1 MSLIQFLR
9 ILIARRWMILSTML
23 ACMAVATVI
32 AMLLPKRYPATARVM
47 LDIVKPD
54 PVTGRSIDAN
64 SGRSYIRTQIQLLSD
79 MRVAGQVVDDLGLA
93 NDPATIAR
101 YAATGLTELDG
112 GIRGWLGQQIIDNTS
127 AQQVE
132 GSNLLEIQYQ
142 GPTPETAKLFAAAIR
157 DAYIEAALAF
167 RTDAAG
173 RTGDWYVEQAARA
186 QQQLTAAE
194 AQMSKFMQD
203 NNIVLQA
210 GVDSD
215 LVRLQSLQGAVQ
227 SARGMQGSNDA
238 AAAARLSNDP
248 VADQLA
254 LQLATIEDEL
264 ALAGARLGSS
274 HPTYKAIQARRD
286 TLSEALA
293 RARSNSQSSV
303 AAVSGATRQSLAELE
318 AELAA
323 QERKVL
329 ARKPLMDQLVT
340 MGRDVELKRAQFE
353 NAKQKAA
360 DLRLEANVSETPLV
374 VLGEATVSRTPS
386 YPKIPL
392 VIGLSAFFGL
402 ALGVLAAIITEF
414 LARRIRGEED
424 LAYATGVPVMVTVGS
439 ATPSPARLRLQRLLG
454 RRGDDEPDGELQAI

>member
-9 ILIARRWMILSTML
+9 ILVARRWMIFSTML

-54 PVTGRSIDAN
+54 PVTGRAIDAN
-64 SGRSYIRTQIQLLSD
+64 SARTYIRTQIQLLSD
-79 MRVAGQVVDDLGLA
+79 MRIAGQVVDDLGLA
-93 NDPATIAR
+93 NNPETIAR

-112 GIRGWLGQQIIDNTS
+112 GIRGWLAQQIMDNTT
-127 AQQVE
+127 ANQIE
-132 GSNLLEIQYQ
+132 GSNLLEITYQ
-142 GPTPETAKLFAAAIR
+142 GPTPEIAKQFAAAIR

-173 RTGDWYVEQAARA
+173 RTGDWYLEQAAKS
-186 QQQLTAAE
+186 QQQLSAAE
-194 AQMSKFMQD
+194 SAMSKFMQD
-203 NNIVLQA
+203 NGIVVQ
-210 GVDSD
+210 GGMDSD
-215 LVRLQSLQGAVQ
+215 GIRLQSLQAAVQ
-227 SARGMQGSNDA
+227 AARGTQGSTDA
-238 AAAARLSNDP
+238 AAASRLSNDP
-248 VADQLA
+248 VSDQLE

-264 ALAGARLGSS
+264 ALAGARLGAS
-274 HPTYKAIQARRD
+274 HPTYKAIQARRN

-303 AAVSGATRQSLAELE
+303 AAVSGASRQSLGQLE

-329 ARKPLMDQLVT
+329 ARKPMMDQLVT
-340 MGRDVELKRAQFE
+340 LQRDVELKRAQFE
-353 NAKQKAA
+353 KSKEKAA
-360 DLRLEANVSETPLV
+360 ELRLEADVSETPLV
-374 VLGEATVSRTPS
+374 ILGEASVSRTPS

-414 LARRIRGEED
+414 LARRVRGEED

-439 ATPSPARLRLQRLLG
+439 ATPSPARLRMQRLLG
-454 RRGDDEPDGELQAI
+454 RRGSDEPDGDLQAI